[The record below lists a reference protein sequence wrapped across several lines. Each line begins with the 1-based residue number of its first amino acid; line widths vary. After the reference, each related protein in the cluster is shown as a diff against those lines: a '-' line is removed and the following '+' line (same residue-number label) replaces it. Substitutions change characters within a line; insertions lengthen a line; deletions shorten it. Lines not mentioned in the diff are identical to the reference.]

1 MTRSCTVCQKVKNA
15 PAVAPLH
22 AWTWPARPWQR
33 LHADFAGPF
42 QGQMFLIVV
51 DSHSKW
57 PEVVPMSKT
66 TADATITE
74 LHRLFSSY
82 GLPDQLVSDNGLQF
96 CVRRV

>member
-1 MTRSCTVCQKVKNA
+1 MYGSLNYVNEQIEEMTRSCTVCQKVKNA

-22 AWTWPARPWQR
+22 LWTWPARPWQR
-33 LHADFAGPF
+33 LHVDFAGPF
-42 QGQMFLIVV
+42 QGQVFLIVV

-74 LHRLFSSY
+74 LRRLFS
-82 GLPDQLVSDNGLQF
+82 
-96 CVRRV
+96 